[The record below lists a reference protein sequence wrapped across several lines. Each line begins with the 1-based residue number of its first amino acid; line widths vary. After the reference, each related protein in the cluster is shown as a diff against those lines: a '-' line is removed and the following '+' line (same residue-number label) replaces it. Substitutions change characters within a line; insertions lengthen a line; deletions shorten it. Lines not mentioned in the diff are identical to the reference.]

1 MINETIFVISGA
13 CFERW
18 KITYGAFFFGGG
30 EILIYKLFFYLESD
44 TIPVI

>member
-18 KITYGAFFFGGG
+18 KITYGAFFLGG